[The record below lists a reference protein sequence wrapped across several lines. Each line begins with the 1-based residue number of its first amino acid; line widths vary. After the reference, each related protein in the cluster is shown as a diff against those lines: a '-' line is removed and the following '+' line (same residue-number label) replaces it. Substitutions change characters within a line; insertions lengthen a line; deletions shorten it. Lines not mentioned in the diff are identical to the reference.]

1 MWVFCAT
8 ERTVVR
14 VRDSHQID
22 LYDEIRCVNRLFNTY
37 KYIVFFSFLFFSI
50 VCHLFVRIFCVWYFF
65 LFSYAYFVYWHG
77 GINFFSPM
85 SFLVYFFWQSDQ
97 KKLFFSCTHE
107 ITVWLTCSISLYMR
121 ALFFGIRYFWIPHF
135 RCYWCFYCCHL
146 FIIVITIIV
155 LVIAMRTHF
164 FLWENNGILFLAVA
178 PKTERWR
185 EDKTKCA
192 RIHKHKFL
200 VGFLVCLTT
209 FSAVFIPCLCSIGI

>member
-1 MWVFCAT
+1 MMKFVVWIVYLIPINILYFFHFYSFQLCAICLCAFFVFG
-8 ERTVVR
+8 
-14 VRDSHQID
+14 I
-22 LYDEIRCVNRLFNTY
+22 
-37 KYIVFFSFLFFSI
+37 FFSFRMHISCIGTAVLI
-50 VCHLFVRIFCVWYFF
+50 FF
-65 LFSYAYFVYWHG
+65 LPCLFWY
-77 GINFFSPM
+77 I
-85 SFLVYFFWQSDQ
+85 FFWQSDQ

-107 ITVWLTCSISLYMR
+107 ITVWLTCSISLCMR

-209 FSAVFIPCLCSIGI
+209 FSAVFIPCFCSIGI